1 MQHERTAIESFCS
14 LQGHMDP
21 SVLVQILY
29 EAPLL
34 TATASPLQTKQHC
47 ACTQFACHVYAPRIE
62 FSAQPSLIYCINA
75 GGSLCVHAL
84 DSDTTPACAQ
94 AGSLLVVGEE
104 LCALITADAA
114 CGGAAH

>member
-1 MQHERTAIESFCS
+1 MQHERTAI
-14 LQGHMDP
+14 LQCWCR
-21 SVLVQILY
+21 Y

-34 TATASPLQTKQHC
+34 TGTAS
-47 ACTQFACHVYAPRIE
+47 QFACHVYAPRIE
-62 FSAQPSLIYCINA
+62 FSAQPSLIYCINV

-104 LCALITADAA
+104 LCALITADTA
-114 CGGAAH
+114 CGGAAY